1 MEKEVMWN
9 ILIENELY
17 KILEFAKDKEEREE
31 LIKNYSEENE
41 IPINFIKEKIQKM
54 KDDKRKREE
63 RDEER

>member
-1 MEKEVMWN
+1 MWN

-17 KILEFAKDKEEREE
+17 KILEFVKDEEKEK
-31 LIKNYSEENE
+31 LIENYSKENE

-54 KDDKRKREE
+54 NNAKRKREE

>member
-17 KILEFAKDKEEREE
+17 KILEFVKDEEKEK
-31 LIKNYSEENE
+31 LIENYSKENE

-54 KDDKRKREE
+54 NNAKRKREE

>member
-17 KILEFAKDKEEREE
+17 KILEFVKDEEKEK
-31 LIKNYSEENE
+31 LIENYSKENE
-41 IPINFIKEKIQKM
+41 IPINFIKEKIKKM
-54 KDDKRKREE
+54 NNAKRKREE

>member
-9 ILIENELY
+9 ILIEKELY